1 MILLNKKCAIYNRY
15 SIENEKYMNMHR
27 EELIDYCKNILKI
40 QDCEVFEDVGSVLKE
55 RLAFQ
60 KMLEKMK
67 QGEFTDL
74 LVYHPNRIY
83 RAEYNKDKFDNII
96 KEISSYNV
104 ELHSIIQPK
113 LQNTEELEEI

>member
-1 MILLNKKCAIYNRY
+1 MNKKCAIYNRY

-83 RAEYNKDKFDNII
+83 RAEYNRDKFDNII
-96 KEISSYNV
+96 KEISSCNV
-104 ELHSIIQPK
+104 ELHSIVQPK